1 LDNSTGFFENQAY
14 LDIKVTSEW
23 NSYEI
28 KGTVN
33 PDGKT
38 LILVHLQK
46 TTDFILM
53 ILNKFLILK
62 LQNG

>member
-38 LILVHLQK
+38 LNIGAFAEDNG
-46 TTDFILM
+46 DFILM
-53 ILNKFLILK
+53 ILN
-62 LQNG
+62 